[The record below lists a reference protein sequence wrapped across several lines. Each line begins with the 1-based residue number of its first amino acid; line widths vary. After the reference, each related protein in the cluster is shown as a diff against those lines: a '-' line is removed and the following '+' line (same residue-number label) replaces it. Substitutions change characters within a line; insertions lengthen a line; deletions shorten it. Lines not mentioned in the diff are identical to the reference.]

1 MQRTDRFD
9 IIVVGG
15 GGAGIAAAI
24 GAGRNGAR
32 VLICEKMQKLG
43 KKVRISGNGRCN
55 IYNDVIDESGY
66 NVEARQLVRSMFSR
80 FGKTEIVRFFRDL
93 GLRVYSDDEGR
104 VFPITNQSASV
115 LDVLEL
121 ELGRVGAHVY
131 FECGITALER
141 NDNGFRLK
149 HKDGALYAKRVIL
162 CAGGKSYPISGT
174 DGSAYALATAF
185 GHTLIEPVPS
195 TVALLSDDPWCK
207 PLSGQKIQAGVSFSI
222 DGELGPRT
230 EGDFLFTDYGVSGL
244 TVLDSSE
251 EISIALG
258 RGLSTDT
265 ALMVDLIP
273 FMHED
278 ELRKELQQRLRRKF
292 PSDKLLAGLLP
303 PKFAG
308 VLAPVLETRN
318 PHTIIDAVKRKTFR
332 ITGTRGW
339 NDAEFTAGGVDHR
352 EVDERTLESKK
363 CPGLYLAGE
372 ILDVN
377 GKRGGFNLAW
387 AWSSGYVSG
396 QHAAE
401 SLAAP
406 RH

>member
-1 MQRTDRFD
+1 MHRTDRFD

-24 GAGRNGAR
+24 GAGRAGAS

-66 NVEARQLVRSMFSR
+66 NPEARQLVRSMFSR
-80 FGKTEIVRFFRDL
+80 FGKREITGFFRDL

-104 VFPITNQSASV
+104 VFPITNQSGSV
-115 LDVLEL
+115 LDLLEL

-131 FECGITALER
+131 FECGITDIER
-141 NDNGFRLK
+141 NDSGFRLT
-149 HKDGALYAKRVIL
+149 HAQGQLYAKRVIL

-174 DGSAYALATAF
+174 DGSAYALALKY
-185 GHTLIEPVPS
+185 GHTLITPVPS
-195 TVALLSDDPWCK
+195 TVALTSDDPWCK
-207 PLSGQKIQAGVSFSI
+207 PLSGQKIRAGVCFVI
-222 DGELGPRT
+222 DGEAGPRT

-258 RGLSTDT
+258 RGRTTDT
-265 ALMVDLIP
+265 ALAVDLLP

-292 PSDKLLAGLLP
+292 PSESLLAGLLP

-308 VLAPVLETRN
+308 VLLPVLETRN
-318 PHTIIDAVKRKTFR
+318 PHAIIPAVKRKVFR

-339 NDAEFTAGGVDHR
+339 NDAEFTAGGIDHR

-396 QHAAE
+396 QCAAE
-401 SLAAP
+401 TLVKKGS
-406 RH
+406 